1 MAILKPQRL
10 LWKALSTI
18 WQVISLILLVIVID
32 PNGEVVYSALD
43 ALNCLT
49 GSYLVKFVQTI
60 DVFGLLLHIVCCLL
74 LDGKGCSY
82 LFEE

>member
-1 MAILKPQRL
+1 MATPKPPKL

-18 WQVISLILLVIVID
+18 WQVVPIVLLFIVVD

-60 DVFGLLLHIVCCLL
+60 DVFGFHCTSFGN
-74 LDGKGCSY
+74 D
-82 LFEE
+82 F